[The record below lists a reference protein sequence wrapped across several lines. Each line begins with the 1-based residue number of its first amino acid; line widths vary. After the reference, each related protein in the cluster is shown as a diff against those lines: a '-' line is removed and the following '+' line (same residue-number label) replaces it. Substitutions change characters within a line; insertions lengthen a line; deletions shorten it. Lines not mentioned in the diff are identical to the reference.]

1 MIQFQENT
9 LTDSMMVRRRD
20 IIHRILP
27 ATASGLTS
35 AISVTWHLKVKDM
48 ENSVDLTKNYC
59 ITVTIQEIGSIH
71 TLLLKIQQIL
81 RLFSYYV
88 SHTSF
93 RGNLHSAYLNVKEL
107 LARNRRY
114 IWSLSDWKRIRA
126 YNHLVCKHTFNH
138 LAKLASLAKCLSV
151 PLQTKWLWVQIPL

>member
-1 MIQFQENT
+1 
-9 LTDSMMVRRRD
+9 
-20 IIHRILP
+20 
-27 ATASGLTS
+27 
-35 AISVTWHLKVKDM
+35 M
-48 ENSVDLTKNYC
+48 ENSVGLTKNYC
-59 ITVTIQEIGSIH
+59 ITVTMQKIGSIH

-114 IWSLSDWKRIRA
+114 I
-126 YNHLVCKHTFNH
+126 
-138 LAKLASLAKCLSV
+138 
-151 PLQTKWLWVQIPL
+151 